1 MTTEPIITFKNPA
14 IVDWLHHKG
23 IRGKHID
30 HVTPQD
36 IAHKHVFGHIPM
48 WLAVFAD
55 KISEI
60 SVPGLTPPERER
72 FNKGQIT
79 VQELDAAGAYV
90 ATYQVRPVS

>member
-1 MTTEPIITFKNPA
+1 MAEPIITFKNPA

-23 IRGKHID
+23 IKGKYID
-30 HVTPQD
+30 YVTPQD

-79 VQELDAAGAYV
+79 VQELDKAGAYV
-90 ATYQVRPVS
+90 ATYQVRPVN